1 MNLRALISV
10 ATACSIAVHPNGAS
24 AQDTA
29 ATRLAPVV
37 VEVGRGVHRSPLEL
51 PFAVTVQIPDSLRP
65 GQRHLSLDDA
75 LWLIPG
81 LSVSNRNNPSQDP
94 RISIRGFGAR
104 SAFGVRGIRVLR
116 DGIPLTLPDG
126 QTPVDYLD
134 LESVGRVEV
143 MRGSSSS
150 LYGNAG
156 GGVVDIRTADPPPV
170 PVSGGLRV
178 SDGAFDTRRLAGK
191 AGGMTDGFAYQAN
204 VARTESDGY
213 RNYSRQRMTNGFA
226 RISRDDSASSYA
238 LEWLGVNTP
247 VAQNPGAITRAQFET
262 DPRLADPLSVRK
274 QARKAVTQSQL
285 GLTGRHNVV
294 SGEFEASAYVGTRTL
309 HNPLTFA
316 VVDVGRSI
324 SGGNLRATLP
334 FSLLGLEQRFTAG
347 TELQRQNDLRLNY
360 TNCNDVPT
368 PTVPTPTCPN
378 PGVERGS
385 VTLNQRE
392 LISSWGSY
400 LRDELDFMDRY
411 TLTASARTDAV
422 RFRVKDRLITATNP
436 DDSGERLLDA
446 VSPMVGILARLSPSH
461 SAYANVS
468 SAFETPTATE
478 LGNQPS
484 GAAGINRDLKP
495 QRSLTYEAGLK
506 GIGTNGLQ
514 YNTALFATSVH
525 DELIPFDI
533 PGGNGRRYFRN
544 AGRTSRRGLELGLG
558 TTVKQVELGGAYT
571 YANYRFVD
579 FTVDT
584 AHYAG
589 NRIPGI
595 PRQTLEASAAVRT
608 RFGTLVTES
617 TLADRMF
624 VNDRNSESSPG
635 YAIFN
640 ARVVSSAIWNGSG
653 VEVTLGAQN
662 LFNTRYV
669 SSVSV
674 NAAAG
679 KFYEPGSQRSVYIGV
694 SLLAATRAGP
704 SNDKTSAR
712 TPSIA
717 CSRRNDLLSDS
728 RSQCAKMASAA
739 AM

>member
-1 MNLRALISV
+1 MNSKTLGVVAAVISLALL
-10 ATACSIAVHPNGAS
+10 ANHAP
-24 AQDTA
+24 AQDTTVA
-29 ATRLAPVV
+29 KLEPVV
-37 VEVGRGVHRSPLEL
+37 VEVGRGAHRSPLDL
-51 PFAVTVQIPDSLRP
+51 PFAVTVQTPDSMRP
-65 GQRHLSLDDA
+65 GQRHLSLDET

-94 RISIRGFGAR
+94 RISVRGFGAR

-143 MRGSSSS
+143 MRGSASS

-156 GGVVDIRTADPPPV
+156 GGVVDIRTSDPPPV
-170 PVSGGLRV
+170 PVSGAVRMWT
-178 SDGAFDTRRLAGK
+178 GAFDTRRLVAKTAG
-191 AGGMTDGFAYQAN
+191 AADGFGYQAN

-213 RNYSRQRMTNGFA
+213 RDYSRQRMTNGFA
-226 RISRDDSASSYA
+226 RISYDDGGGSYA

-247 VAQNPGAITRAQFET
+247 VAQNPGALTRAQFET
-262 DPRLADPLSVRK
+262 DPRMADPLSIRK
-274 QARKAVTQSQL
+274 GARKAVTQSQF
-285 GLTGRHNVV
+285 GLTARHSVAR
-294 SGEFEASAYVGTRTL
+294 GEIEASGYVGTRTL
-309 HNPLTFA
+309 DNPLTFA
-316 VVDVGRSI
+316 VVDVGRAM

-334 FSLLGLEQRFTAG
+334 FSVLGADHRLTAG
-347 TELQRQNDLRLNY
+347 TEVQLQNDLRLNY
-360 TNCNDVPT
+360 TNCNDVPPLAA
-368 PTVPTPTCPN
+368 PTATCPVL
-378 PGVERGS
+378 GVERGS
-385 VTLNQRE
+385 VTLDQRE
-392 LISSWGSY
+392 IVSSFGSY
-400 LRDELDFMDRY
+400 LRDELDLGKRY
-411 TLTASARTDAV
+411 TFTTSARTDAV
-422 RFRVKDRLITATNP
+422 RFRVKDKLINATNP
-436 DDSGERLLDA
+436 DDSGQRLLDA
-446 VSPMVGILARLSPSH
+446 VSPMVGILARLSESH
-461 SAYANVS
+461 SAYANIS

-484 GAAGINRDLKP
+484 GAGGINRDLKP
-495 QRSLTYEAGLK
+495 QRSTTYEVGVK
-506 GIGTNGLQ
+506 GVGDNGLQ
-514 YNTALFATSVH
+514 YNAALFATGVH

-533 PGGNGRRYFRN
+533 PASGGRRYFRN

-558 TTVKQVELGGAYT
+558 IAIRQLELGGAYT

-595 PRQTLEASAAVRT
+595 PRQTLQASAALH
-608 RFGTLVTES
+608 GSLATLVTEA

-624 VNDRNSESSPG
+624 VNDANSESSPG

-640 ARVVSSAIWNGSG
+640 ARIVSSALWNGSG
-653 VEVTLGAQN
+653 AELTFGAQN
-662 LFNTRYV
+662 VFDTKYI

-694 SLLAATRAGP
+694 SLLASVLPKR
-704 SNDKTSAR
+704 
-712 TPSIA
+712 
-717 CSRRNDLLSDS
+717 
-728 RSQCAKMASAA
+728 
-739 AM
+739 